1 MTIIIC
7 IAVICFIITN
17 ITSIVFLKDAQ
28 ERIEDLEQKQRFMK
42 RWIGLYGSA
51 LIAID
56 SSNNKEIERLRNKMK
71 TLIASNADITRRYV
85 LYRDDAEQFAARV
98 KDMIL
103 KEKEE
108 EADEN

>member
-1 MTIIIC
+1 MNIIIC

-28 ERIEDLEQKQRFMK
+28 ERIEDLESKVRYMRHQ
-42 RWIGLYGSA
+42 IGLYASA

-56 SSNNKEIERLRNKMK
+56 SSNNEEFNSLRDKLEE
-71 TLIASNADITRRYV
+71 LIRINSDIARRYV

-108 EADEN
+108 EADED

>member
-28 ERIEDLEQKQRFMK
+28 ERIEDLESKARNMRRQ
-42 RWIGLYGSA
+42 IGLYASL

-56 SSNNKEIERLRNKMK
+56 SSNNEEFNSLRNKLAELSS
-71 TLIASNADITRRYV
+71 TNADIARRYV
-85 LYRDDAEQFAARV
+85 LYREDAESIAARV
-98 KDMIL
+98 KEMIL
-103 KEKEE
+103 KEKEA
-108 EADEN
+108 ADED